1 MRKSFLLFLGVIA
14 ISFSSFS
21 QKNGEEVVKLLQ
33 NCGCNEILMIA
44 GAFEKK
50 YTATWLDGIELKDG
64 FIIFNKGEHSHLWNP
79 EKIIFIEKEASFV
92 RVYLE
97 TAK

>member
-1 MRKSFLLFLGVIA
+1 MRKSLLLFLGVIA

-21 QKNGEEVVKLLQ
+21 QIKGEDVVKTLQ
-33 NCGCNEILMIA
+33 NCGCDEILMIA
-44 GAFEKK
+44 GAFEKR
-50 YTATWLDGIELKDG
+50 YTGAWLNGIELKDG
-64 FIIFNKGEHSHLWNP
+64 LIVFTKGEHSHKWNP
-79 EKIIFIEKEASFV
+79 EKIIFIEKEVSYV